1 MHKERNVDMDL
12 CPVSVDILYDGMMV
26 EDGIYHYKD
35 GKFILLC
42 KDVVLTKNMIHY
54 IKTTI
59 DQNDNVYMFKAN
71 RDRALRET
79 AYFEMTQAMVEKKI
93 GYDVMRDIMKEFI
106 NSAFENGMVSTAAV
120 DDMTRDV
127 QRKLASFD
135 DSLIIQCLNGI
146 RGIDEYLY
154 VHSLNVGFLNG
165 MMGKWCGMDEDICY
179 RMVKAGL
186 LHDLGKLKI
195 SPDIL
200 NKPAALS
207 ILEYEAVKRHPVF
220 SEDMLRNSGEEDEL
234 ILDAVRHHHER
245 MNGTGYPDRLSMD
258 EISPASRITA
268 IADVYDAM
276 VAERPYKGASTP
288 FVILQEMIDTSFSG
302 LDMQLVTVLLKNVT
316 EDLTGRMVLLC
327 NGAVGKVEYVD
338 EREPQY
344 PIVNIDGETV
354 KTDEE
359 IFCVKVYAG

>member
-1 MHKERNVDMDL
+1 MEL

-26 EDGIYHYKD
+26 EEGIYHYKD

-42 KDVVLTKNMIHY
+42 KDVVLTKNMIRY
-54 IKTTI
+54 IKATI
-59 DQNDNVYMFKAN
+59 EQNDNVYMFKAN

-79 AYFEMTQAMVEKKI
+79 AYFEMAQALVEKKI

-106 NSAFENGMVSTAAV
+106 SSAFENGTISTEVV
-120 DDMTRDV
+120 DDMTKDV
-127 QRKLASFD
+127 QRKLTTFD

-154 VHSLNVGFLNG
+154 IHSLNVGFLNG
-165 MMGKWCGMDEDICY
+165 MMGKWCGFDEDVCY

-200 NKPAALS
+200 NKPAALT

-220 SEDMLRNSGEEDEL
+220 SEEMLQNSGETDEL

-245 MNGTGYPDRLSMD
+245 MNGTGYPDRLRMD

-288 FVILQEMIDTSFSG
+288 FVILQELTDTSFSG
-302 LDMQLVTVLLKNVT
+302 LDMQYVNILTKNILEDLQGRQVLLS
-316 EDLTGRMVLLC
+316 
-327 NGAVGKVEYVD
+327 NGAVARVD
-338 EREPQY
+338 YIDPREPQY

-359 IFCVKVYAG
+359 VYCVKVYAG